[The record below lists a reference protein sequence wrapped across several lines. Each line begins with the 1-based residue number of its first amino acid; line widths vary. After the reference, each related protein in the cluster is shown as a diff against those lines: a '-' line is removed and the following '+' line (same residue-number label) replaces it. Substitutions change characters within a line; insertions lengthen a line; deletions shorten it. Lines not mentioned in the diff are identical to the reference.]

1 MQRFASHLLVGQAVC
16 LSGKCLYAFQQTI
29 SASRPKDSGAVR
41 AVSTNTLLTC
51 ARAAPER
58 LVLKAWVM
66 RCPHM
71 HVIGNNRGERH
82 QCCQLSRYCKC
93 SLCKCKSNCTA
104 KSARLRDLA
113 QCNREAAVTTGLQ
126 VRLFAGS
133 QVRNRLCVGLTS
145 RAFRSQ

>member
-1 MQRFASHLLVGQAVC
+1 MQRLASHLMVVQAMS
-16 LSGKCLYAFQQTI
+16 LSGKCLCAFQQTV

-71 HVIGNNRGERH
+71 HVIGNIRGERH
-82 QCCQLSRYCKC
+82 QCCQLLRYCKC
-93 SLCKCKSNCTA
+93 SLCKCNSNCTA

-113 QCNREAAVTTGLQ
+113 QCNKEAAVLTSLP
-126 VRLFAGS
+126 FAGLP
-133 QVRNRLCVGLTS
+133 VRNILCVD
-145 RAFRSQ
+145 